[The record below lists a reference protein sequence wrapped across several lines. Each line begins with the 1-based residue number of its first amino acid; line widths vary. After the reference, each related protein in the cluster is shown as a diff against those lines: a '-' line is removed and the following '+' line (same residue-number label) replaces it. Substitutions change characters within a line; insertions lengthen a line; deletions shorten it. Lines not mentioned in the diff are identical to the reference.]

1 MYFNTAMD
9 TIKINTT
16 QNVALDYTAA
26 GVGNRL
32 LAIIIDTVIKYA
44 YVSILLYILFNT
56 GTNSLYKYDYDG
68 NETVNVFVLVLL
80 IIILIPFT
88 FYHLLSELFLNGQSI
103 GKRIMKI
110 KVVKL
115 NGTQPSIGSYIAR
128 SMFRII
134 DDSIVGLITIAVSKN
149 SQRFGDMAAG
159 TTVIELAKKVTLRDT
174 ILSLQE
180 SDYQIVY
187 SQVALMNDTDINTI
201 KEVLDFHSKQN
212 QPKLLEALASKIKT
226 KYAIQS
232 TAEDNWNFLNTLLKD
247 YSHYQFEK

>member
-1 MYFNTAMD
+1 MD
-9 TIKINTT
+9 SIKINTT

-32 LAIIIDTVIKYA
+32 LAIMIDTIIKYA
-44 YVSILLYILFNT
+44 YVSIALYILFNT

-68 NETVNVFVLVLL
+68 NESVNVFILVVF

-103 GKRIMKI
+103 GKRILKI

-115 NGTQPSIGSYIAR
+115 NGTQPTFGSYLAR
-128 SMFRII
+128 SMFRLI
-134 DDSIVGLITIAVSKN
+134 DNGIVGLITIAVSKN

-159 TTVIELAKKVTLRDT
+159 TTVIELNKKVTLKDT
-174 ILSLQE
+174 ILSLQS
-180 SDYQIVY
+180 SDYKIVY
-187 SQVALMNDTDINTI
+187 DQVALMNDADINTI

-212 QPKLLEALASKIKT
+212 QPKFIETLATKIKT

-232 TAEDNWNFLNTLLKD
+232 SEQDDWNFLNTLLKD
-247 YSHYQFEK
+247 YSHYQFDK

>member
-1 MYFNTAMD
+1 MD

-44 YVSILLYILFNT
+44 YVSILLYILFNV

-68 NETVNVFVLVLL
+68 NETVNVFVLVVL

-88 FYHLLSELFLNGQSI
+88 FYHLLSEMFLNGQSI

-115 NGTQPSIGSYIAR
+115 NGTQPSVGSYIAR
-128 SMFRII
+128 SMFRLI

-159 TTVIELAKKVTLRDT
+159 TTVIELAKRVTLKDT
-174 ILSLQE
+174 ILSMQT

-187 SQVALMNDTDINTI
+187 TQVALMNDTDINTI

-212 QPKLLEALASKIKT
+212 QPKFLEALASKIKT

-232 TAEDNWNFLNTLLKD
+232 SDQDNWNFLNTILKD

>member
-1 MYFNTAMD
+1 
-9 TIKINTT
+9 
-16 QNVALDYTAA
+16 
-26 GVGNRL
+26 
-32 LAIIIDTVIKYA
+32 
-44 YVSILLYILFNT
+44 
-56 GTNSLYKYDYDG
+56 
-68 NETVNVFVLVLL
+68 
-80 IIILIPFT
+80 
-88 FYHLLSELFLNGQSI
+88 
-103 GKRIMKI
+103 
-110 KVVKL
+110 
-115 NGTQPSIGSYIAR
+115 
-128 SMFRII
+128 MFRII

>member
-1 MYFNTAMD
+1 
-9 TIKINTT
+9 
-16 QNVALDYTAA
+16 
-26 GVGNRL
+26 
-32 LAIIIDTVIKYA
+32 
-44 YVSILLYILFNT
+44 
-56 GTNSLYKYDYDG
+56 
-68 NETVNVFVLVLL
+68 VNVFVLVLL

>member
-1 MYFNTAMD
+1 
-9 TIKINTT
+9 
-16 QNVALDYTAA
+16 
-26 GVGNRL
+26 
-32 LAIIIDTVIKYA
+32 
-44 YVSILLYILFNT
+44 
-56 GTNSLYKYDYDG
+56 
-68 NETVNVFVLVLL
+68 
-80 IIILIPFT
+80 
-88 FYHLLSELFLNGQSI
+88 
-103 GKRIMKI
+103 
-110 KVVKL
+110 
-115 NGTQPSIGSYIAR
+115 
-128 SMFRII
+128 
-134 DDSIVGLITIAVSKN
+134 
-149 SQRFGDMAAG
+149 MAAG

>member
-1 MYFNTAMD
+1 MD

-44 YVSILLYILFNT
+44 YVSILLYILFNV

-68 NETVNVFVLVLL
+68 NETVNVFVLVVL

-88 FYHLLSELFLNGQSI
+88 FYHLLSEMFLNGQSI

-115 NGTQPSIGSYIAR
+115 NGTQPSVGSYLAR
-128 SMFRII
+128 SMFRLI

-159 TTVIELAKKVTLRDT
+159 TTVIELAKRVTLKDT
-174 ILSLQE
+174 ILSMQT

-187 SQVALMNDTDINTI
+187 TQVALMNDTDINTI

-212 QPKLLEALASKIKT
+212 QPKFLEALASKIKT

-232 TAEDNWNFLNTLLKD
+232 SDQDNWNFLNTILKD